1 MLHSVIAELRSQPM
15 RRVITRTVTTI
26 TTVTTTITWNE
37 ETSLPP
43 EADAAGA
50 EEPGERSS
58 DLSGAEDRSSPE
70 DDPAAA
76 A

>member
-1 MLHSVIAELRSQPM
+1 M

-43 EADAAGA
+43 EAAADGVEELGEESA
-50 EEPGERSS
+50 EPSS
-58 DLSGAEDRSSPE
+58 AEDRPSPE

-76 A
+76 

>member
-1 MLHSVIAELRSQPM
+1 M

-37 ETSLPP
+37 EHSLPP
-43 EADAAGA
+43 EATAGA
-50 EEPGERSS
+50 EEPGETPA
-58 DLSGAEDRSSPE
+58 DPPGAEACSSPE

-76 A
+76 E

>member
-1 MLHSVIAELRSQPM
+1 M

-43 EADAAGA
+43 EAAAADAEGPA
-50 EEPGERSS
+50 EYPA
-58 DLSGAEDRSSPE
+58 DPSGAEDRSSPE
-70 DDPAAA
+70 EDPAAA

>member
-43 EADAAGA
+43 DADAAVA
-50 EEPGERSS
+50 EEPGENPAEPSS
-58 DLSGAEDRSSPE
+58 AEDRSSPE

>member
-1 MLHSVIAELRSQPM
+1 M

-43 EADAAGA
+43 EAADAGA

-58 DLSGAEDRSSPE
+58 DPSAAECRSAPE